1 MKTCNTVYEEG
12 KHENG
17 VAGRQLL
24 PLVLGNTR
32 KTLAL
37 LGAAIAAVGLVILSI
52 WATGLETI
60 GFLGAI
66 TWGLGFIF
74 LALAVD
80 NYGSMAIL
88 QLSSGIALIVL
99 ASLQNQVSADFL
111 IGAGV
116 LAATWV
122 AALTYRQ
129 LR

>member
-1 MKTCNTVYEEG
+1 MKTCNTVYEEA
-12 KHENG
+12 KHENV
-17 VAGRQLL
+17 VAGRQIL
-24 PLVLGNTR
+24 PLVMGKTR
-32 KTLAL
+32 KGLAL
-37 LGAAIAAVGLVILSI
+37 LGAVTAAVGLVILSI
-52 WATGLETI
+52 WATGLETT
-60 GFLGAI
+60 GLLGAI

-99 ASLQNQVSADFL
+99 ASLQNLVSADFL

-116 LAATWV
+116 LTATWV